1 MRVHSLL
8 CSPHNHESVSSL
20 ARSGSL
26 GWRAPRALALSLS
39 LVAELSGCAST
50 YQWVKDGFSPPLA
63 EAKLASCQ
71 LDAERLRYFSAES
84 DEDRADRIRHEA
96 HLCMKAD
103 GWRLVQSDS
112 DGASEKESDGPGK
125 AASQTSSEEESASS
139 SEQSED
145 KSSDKKEGKE
155 DKKDDSKDD
164 DSDDDSE
171 E

>member
-1 MRVHSLL
+1 M
-8 CSPHNHESVSSL
+8 
-20 ARSGSL
+20 AL
-26 GWRAPRALALSLS
+26 GLALGSWLG
-39 LVAELSGCAST
+39 GCAST

-96 HLCMKAD
+96 HLCMTAD
-103 GWRLVQSDS
+103 GWRLVQSD
-112 DGASEKESDGPGK
+112 GEGVSEKESDGPGK
-125 AASQTSSEEESASS
+125 ATSQTSSEEGSA

-145 KSSDKKEGKE
+145 KSSENKENKDSKE

-164 DSDDDSE
+164 DSDDDSDE
-171 E
+171 